1 MLLDQIQ
8 SPAQLKTLP
17 RHQLP
22 QLAQEIRQFLIEK
35 LSVTGGHLAPNLGV
49 VELTLV
55 LHILFDSPKDKII
68 WDVGHQSYIHKII
81 TGRKEKFDTLRQ
93 FRGLSGFPRRSE
105 SEHDVWET
113 GHSSTS
119 LSAALGMAVAR
130 DLRGENHEVIAVIG
144 DGALTGGMALEA
156 LNHIGHEKRK
166 LIIVLNDNEMS
177 ISPNVGALHNYL
189 GRLRTD
195 RHYARIKD
203 ELEYFLKRVPA
214 IGETLA
220 KTAERLKDSLKYL
233 VLDGI
238 WFEELGLTY
247 LGPVNGHSLD
257 ELFSSLQQAKRMNEP
272 VLVHVVTVKGKGYEP
287 AEKDSVKYHGISPY
301 KIESGE
307 VMKTSTSPSYSSVMS
322 RTLIQLAEADPSIVA
337 VTAAMPGGTGLDLFA
352 EVFPDRFF
360 DVGIAEQHA
369 TTFCGG
375 LAAQGLKPVFAV
387 YSTFFQRAYDQV
399 IHDICRQ
406 NLHVAFMIDRAGLVG
421 ADGDTHQGVFDLAY
435 LRVVPN
441 ITLMMPRDE
450 NQLRHMIYTAL
461 YHCKGPVAV
470 RYPRGNALGL
480 PPEQPRAIPVGKAE
494 VLRQGKRVAILAIG
508 PMVDVA
514 MKAAEY
520 LRLQGIEPTVV
531 DARFIKPL
539 DEELLSELPC
549 EHDLIVTMEEAA
561 RLAGFGSAVLEWYA
575 DQKLAVQIENIG
587 LPDRFIEHGSISQ
600 LRQAVELTA
609 ENCALR
615 ITQILFHKK
624 QDLWRA

>member
-1 MLLDQIQ
+1 MLLEQIH
-8 SPAQLKTLP
+8 SPEQLKTLP

-49 VELTLV
+49 VELTLA
-55 LHILFDSPKDKII
+55 LHIIFDSPKDKII
-68 WDVGHQSYIHKII
+68 WDVGHQSYVHKII
-81 TGRKEKFDTLRQ
+81 TGRKEQFDTLRQ

-105 SEHDVWET
+105 SVHDVWET

-130 DLRGENHEVIAVIG
+130 DLKRENHEVIAVIG

-166 LIIVLNDNEMS
+166 LIVVLNDNEMS
-177 ISPNVGALHNYL
+177 ISPNVGALHHYL

-195 RHYARIKD
+195 KHYARVKD
-203 ELEYFLKRVPA
+203 ELEYLLKRVPA

-238 WFEELGLTY
+238 LFEELGLTY

-257 ELFSSLQQAKRMNEP
+257 ELFSSLQQAKRLNEP
-272 VLVHVVTVKGKGYEP
+272 VLVHVVTVKGKGYGP
-287 AEKDSVKYHGISPY
+287 AEKDSVKYHGITPY

-307 VMKTSTSPSYSSVMS
+307 VMKTSAAPSYSSVMS
-322 RTLIQLAEADPSIVA
+322 RTLIQLAEEDPTIVA
-337 VTAAMPGGTGLDLFA
+337 VTAAMPGGTGLDQFA
-352 EVFPDRFF
+352 AVFPERFF

-375 LAAQGLKPVFAV
+375 LATQGFKPVFAV
-387 YSTFFQRAYDQV
+387 YSTFLQRAYDQV

-406 NLHVAFMIDRAGLVG
+406 NLHVVFMVDRAGLVG
-421 ADGDTHQGVFDLAY
+421 ADGDTHQGVFDLAF

-441 ITLMMPRDE
+441 MTLMMPRDE
-450 NQLRHMIYTAL
+450 NQLRHMVYTAL
-461 YHCKGPVAV
+461 YHCEGPVAV
-470 RYPRGNALGL
+470 RYPRGNAQGL
-480 PPEQPRAIPVGKAE
+480 VPEPPRAIPIGKAE
-494 VLRQGKRVAILAIG
+494 ILQHGKKVAILAIG
-508 PMVDVA
+508 PMVEVA
-514 MKAAEY
+514 LQAAEL
-520 LRLQGIEPTVV
+520 LRPYGVEPTVV

-539 DEELLSELPC
+539 DEELLSRLPG
-549 EHDLIVTMEEAA
+549 EHQLIVTIEEAA
-561 RLAGFGSAVLEWYA
+561 RAAGFGSAVLEWYA
-575 DQKLAVQIENIG
+575 DRNIHVQIENIG
-587 LPDRFIEHGSISQ
+587 LPDRFIEHGSIAQ
-600 LRQAVELTA
+600 LRQSVQLTA
-609 ENCALR
+609 DECVLR
-615 ITQILFHKK
+615 IKRLLF
-624 QDLWRA
+624 QQTPDLWHA